1 MHRLEKLVVFDIC
14 DTLYRSN
21 TTFDFIRFAL
31 ERQKK
36 SWKSFLLKLY
46 TTKYSPLFIGFYLL
60 QKINKKDVCKTKS
73 LGLLKGTS
81 KQTLDNLAE
90 QFREKYLSKRKVVQT
105 HQMLHQFKAED
116 ATIVFLSA
124 SIDPVVRAIANAFG
138 VTFFCSDLAYQKE
151 VFTGAIA
158 FEMTGKKQ
166 SKLATLGLDGQT
178 ELTVITDNFTD
189 KKLMRLAKHRYAVIY
204 SEEAR
209 KYWSELSPKFI
220 DLSSTPQK

>member
-1 MHRLEKLVVFDIC
+1 MHRLDKLVVFDVC

-31 ERQKK
+31 KRQQK

-60 QKINKKDVCKTKS
+60 QKINKKDVCKAKS
-73 LGLLKGTS
+73 LALLKGIS
-81 KQTLDNLAE
+81 KQTLDDLAE
-90 QFREKYLSKRKVVQT
+90 QFRATYLESRKIVQT
-105 HQMLHQFKAED
+105 HQMLHKFKTED
-116 ATIVFLSA
+116 TTIVFLSA
-124 SIDPVVRAIANAFG
+124 SIDPVIRAIANAFEVG
-138 VTFFCSDLAYQKE
+138 FFCSDLAYQQE
-151 VFTGAIA
+151 IFTGVIA

-166 SKLATLGLDGQT
+166 SKLATLGLDDQT
-178 ELTVITDNFTD
+178 ELTVVTDNFTD

-209 KYWSELSPKFI
+209 KYWSELTPNFI